1 MEKIFLIDG
10 NHLVHRSFYAIK
22 PLFTRSGEQTNA
34 LFGFFSILLNLI
46 EKENP
51 KYLAV
56 TFDEKAPTFRHTENV
71 DYKATRV
78 KAPDELYAQI
88 PKIKSVLQAFEIP
101 YYSEAGFEADDLLG
115 TFARQADA
123 QNLQTYIITGDHDAL
138 QLVND
143 DRVFVVFPHKGYRE
157 PIIFNEAKVFEKFG
171 VTPAQIPDYKGLCG
185 DSSDNIKGVQGI
197 GPKGAEKLIQKYGTI
212 ENIYL
217 HLNEIAGKEK
227 EKLEKDEY
235 SAFQS
240 KQLATILT
248 DVPLELKIEEC
259 ELHNF
264 DFNKLSITLDKFELF
279 SIKNR
284 LKKIIAL
291 HNAPESPPPPIE
303 QIPKIEQMQMF

>member
-10 NHLVHRSFYAIK
+10 NHLVHRSFFAIK
-22 PLFTRSGEQTNA
+22 PLFTKSGEQTNA
-34 LFGFFSILLNLI
+34 IFGFFSILLNLI
-46 EKENP
+46 EKEDP

-56 TFDEKAPTFRHTENV
+56 TFDEKAPTFRHIELE
-71 DYKATRV
+71 DYKGTRV
-78 KAPDELYAQI
+78 KAPEELYVQI
-88 PKIKSVLQAFEIP
+88 PKIKEILQAFSIP
-101 YYSEAGFEADDLLG
+101 YYSKSGFEADDLLG
-115 TFARQADA
+115 TFAKQANE
-123 QNLQTYIITGDHDAL
+123 QNIQTYIITGDHDAL

-185 DSSDNIKGVQGI
+185 DTSDNIKGVQGI

-212 ENIYL
+212 ENIYI
-217 HLNEIAGKEK
+217 HLNEISGKEK
-227 EKLEKDEY
+227 EKLAKDEY

-248 DVPLELKIEEC
+248 DVPIELKIEEC

-264 DFNKLSITLDKFELF
+264 DFLRLEQSLDRYELF

-284 LKKIIAL
+284 LKKIITL
-291 HNAPESPPPPIE
+291 HNAPFAPPPPMEEIS
-303 QIPKIEQMQMF
+303 KIEQMRMF